1 MTTFPYKPPT
11 FSQNLSSAL
20 AETRMRLIN
29 ISRYPGQLLME
40 IIIPIVFASMPM
52 LLGQATAGDDASANF
67 AANTGT
73 ANYVAYMLI
82 GANTFTL
89 VSNAFWH
96 IANWLRFEQ
105 ETGTLEAVYL
115 TPTSSTV
122 LVAGVSIYSA
132 VRGLVSAL
140 LAYIIGCL
148 IFRVNPFAGDVVLAL
163 LFIFVGLIPLYG
175 LTFLFG
181 AIILRVKESNS
192 ILNLMQWVVSF
203 LMGVFF
209 PITAL
214 PPFLRAV
221 AQLFP
226 PTWMVNGVRSALL
239 GVGYFLETWYLDMAV
254 LWVFLLAAPLFSMW
268 VFQRVERSLRKNE
281 GIGTF

>member
-140 LAYIIGCL
+140 SAYIIGCL

>member
-11 FSQNLSSAL
+11 FSQSLSSAL

-52 LLGQATAGDDASANF
+52 LLGQATAGDDAAANF

-132 VRGLVSAL
+132 VRGLVAAL

-148 IFRVNPFAGDVVLAL
+148 IFRVNPFAGDILLAL

>member
-148 IFRVNPFAGDVVLAL
+148 IFRVNPFAGDVALAL